1 MNKYA
6 TLNILRGTVVV
17 KYASNS
23 YRMPDKLRE
32 AEIEGPIFDPSR
44 DQQTNPLI
52 RAMEPGIVPPKARTA
67 SHRPALTIRQLEVF
81 HLIVQGRSNRE
92 IAHALNLAQGTVK
105 VHVAALFG
113 KLGVHRRAAVAIAG
127 ARFLGQRL
135 SPHTLDC
142 FGQGSVHAAA
152 FGVAFGTQSPRLRAA
167 GRIASCTI
175 GRRLRLLTLLP
186 QSLVGGPI
194 SGTILGFG
202 FIEKKLTCSLAQMA
216 LRVLMQASTLDREL
230 SSHSGGC

>member
-52 RAMEPGIVPPKARTA
+52 RAMEPSK
-67 SHRPALTIRQLEVF
+67 LEVF